1 MLSEF
6 REFIAKGNVM
16 DLAVG
21 VIIGAAFSAD
31 RRFLVTD
38 VVMPVVGL
46 ATGGTDFTN
55 LFVVLRDGL
64 KVAGPYAS
72 LAEAKAAGAT
82 VIAYGMFLTQILQF
96 LILAWVV
103 FLMVKAINR
112 MRRNAPVTAPPAYA
126 ARRQLDV
133 ADVMAAVPRVELKQ
147 PVDRA
152 RAVVGMHRLA
162 REVGVAAS
170 RAACVCQR

>member
-1 MLSEF
+1 M
-6 REFIAKGNVM
+6 KGNVV

-21 VIIGAAFSAD
+21 VIIGAAFQKIVDS
-31 RRFLVTD
+31 LVTD

-55 LFVVLRDGL
+55 MFTVLSDGA

-82 VIAYGMFLTQILQF
+82 VVAYGAFLTQVLQF

-103 FLMVKAINR
+103 FLMVKAVNR
-112 MRRNAPVTAPPAYA
+112 I
-126 ARRQLDV
+126 RRQP
-133 ADVMAAVPRVELKQ
+133 AGA
-147 PVDRA
+147 
-152 RAVVGMHRLA
+152 
-162 REVGVAAS
+162 
-170 RAACVCQR
+170 

>member
-6 REFIAKGNVM
+6 KEFIAKGNVM

-21 VIIGAAFSAD
+21 VIIGAAFQRIVDS
-31 RRFLVTD
+31 LVTD
-38 VVMPVVGL
+38 VIMPVVGL

-55 LFVVLRDGL
+55 LFTVLRDGAKL
-64 KVAGPYAS
+64 AGPYAS

-82 VIAYGMFLTQILQF
+82 VIAYGAFMNQVLQF

-112 MRRNAPVTAPPAYA
+112 LRRTPAAFTQPPSA
-126 ARRQLDV
+126 
-133 ADVMAAVPRVELKQ
+133 
-147 PVDRA
+147 
-152 RAVVGMHRLA
+152 
-162 REVGVAAS
+162 
-170 RAACVCQR
+170 

>member
-6 REFIAKGNVM
+6 KEFIAKGNVM

-21 VIIGAAFSAD
+21 VIIGAAFQRIVDS
-31 RRFLVTD
+31 LVTD
-38 VVMPVVGL
+38 VIMPVVGL

-55 LFVVLRDGL
+55 MFTVLRDGAKL
-64 KVAGPYAS
+64 AGPYAS

-82 VIAYGMFLTQILQF
+82 VIAYGAFVNQVLQF

-112 MRRNAPVTAPPAYA
+112 LRRVPARLTPPPSA
-126 ARRQLDV
+126 
-133 ADVMAAVPRVELKQ
+133 
-147 PVDRA
+147 
-152 RAVVGMHRLA
+152 
-162 REVGVAAS
+162 
-170 RAACVCQR
+170 

>member
-6 REFIAKGNVM
+6 REFIAKGNVI

-21 VIIGAAFSAD
+21 VIIGAAFQRIVDS
-31 RRFLVTD
+31 LVTD
-38 VVMPVVGL
+38 VIMPVVGL

-55 LFVVLRDGL
+55 MFNVLRDGA
-64 KVAGPYAS
+64 KVPGPYAS

-82 VIAYGMFLTQILQF
+82 VIAYGAFVNQIIQF

-112 MRRNAPVTAPPAYA
+112 MRRNQPPPPPVS
-126 ARRQLDV
+126 
-133 ADVMAAVPRVELKQ
+133 
-147 PVDRA
+147 
-152 RAVVGMHRLA
+152 
-162 REVGVAAS
+162 AS
-170 RAACVCQR
+170 A

>member
-6 REFIAKGNVM
+6 REFIAKGNVI

-21 VIIGAAFSAD
+21 VIIGAALQRIVDS
-31 RRFLVTD
+31 LVTD

-55 LFVVLRDGL
+55 LFSVLRDGMKL
-64 KVAGPYAS
+64 PGPYAS

-82 VIAYGMFLTQILQF
+82 VVAWGAFVSQVIQF

-112 MRRNAPVTAPPAYA
+112 MRRNAPPPAP
-126 ARRQLDV
+126 V
-133 ADVMAAVPRVELKQ
+133 A
-147 PVDRA
+147 
-152 RAVVGMHRLA
+152 
-162 REVGVAAS
+162 
-170 RAACVCQR
+170 